1 MLRVHAVGS
10 PTKMLARVGWLVVFV
25 LAIACT
31 KDKPVQSKGIAVKVA
46 PVKRTS
52 DVAGTRYSAQIVPHT
67 RLDLAFK
74 VGGYVES
81 IAQVKGVDGAM
92 RNLQEGDVV
101 EEGQELAALRKTD
114 YGHKIAEAK
123 AALAQAS
130 AMYRDAKREA
140 ERDSK
145 LEDKGSLPGAVADA
159 SRGRRDSAAAAA
171 EGARVRLQQAQSAY
185 GDTTLRA
192 PMSGVVVKRAIEV
205 GALAAPGTVAFAIA
219 DVDNVKA
226 MFGVPDVFLS
236 QIEVGA
242 SHKVTTDAFPG
253 VEFEGKVSRLAP
265 AADQRSR
272 VFEVDITIPNKE
284 GKLKPG
290 MVASLKIKAAAST
303 AVDVPLVPLNAIVRP
318 PSGKGYA
325 VFVVETQNGITRV
338 KAREVE
344 LGEYLG
350 RVVPVKSGL
359 AVDENVV
366 VQGTGLLSDGD
377 RVEVIP

>member
-1 MLRVHAVGS
+1 MVAR
-10 PTKMLARVGWLVVFV
+10 LALLSV
-25 LAIACT
+25 LALVACKKET
-31 KDKPVQSKGIAVKVA
+31 PTVAKGIAVKVA

-52 DVAGTRYSAQIVPHT
+52 DVAGTRYSAQIIPNT

-81 IAQVKGVDGAM
+81 IAQVKGVDGQM
-92 RNLQEGDVV
+92 RNLQEGDTV
-101 EEGQELAALRKTD
+101 EEGMELASLRKTD

-130 AMYRDAKREA
+130 AIYREAKRDA

-145 LEDKGSLPGAVADA
+145 LEKSGSLPGAVADA

-171 EGARVRLQQAQSAY
+171 DGARVRLQQAQAAY
-185 GDTTLRA
+185 ADTTLRA

-205 GALAAPGTVAFAIA
+205 GALAAPGTVAFSIA

-226 MFGVPDVFLS
+226 MFGVPDVFLTA
-236 QIEVGA
+236 IELGA
-242 SHKVTTDAFPG
+242 KQEVSTDAYPG
-253 VEFEGKVSRLAP
+253 VTFEGKVSRLAP

-272 VFEVDITIPNKE
+272 VFEVDITIPNSE

-290 MVASLKIKAAAST
+290 MVASLKIKAAPSAET
-303 AVDVPLVPLNAIVRP
+303 DLPLVPLNAIVRP

-325 VFVVETQNGITRV
+325 VFIVEDGRV
-338 KAREVE
+338 KTREIE

-350 RVVPVKSGL
+350 RVVPVKKGL
-359 AVDENVV
+359 EVGENVV
-366 VQGTGLLSDGD
+366 VQGAGLLADGD